1 MNGSAKKCL
10 LIQLMIFTVAIA
22 SSSILAFFVVPYDWI
37 KALVIVTVAFLLV
50 SGVTP
55 LTVIMDTPSGPIA
68 DFFEIN
74 KPLALTF
81 EVMTD
86 HISRVALWA
95 VLLVA
100 SGGILKQAF
109 LAGILNAGWFGLGA
123 TALVVLYISI
133 LVLNGIVFL
142 RRAVKLKEG
151 VTTKQR
157 VLFSC
162 GYCVVFLGICSLS
175 THFAL
180 ASLEGYVEYLG

>member
-1 MNGSAKKCL
+1 MSHSVSLSL
-10 LIQLMIFTVAIA
+10 LTVCVSTMAVAFLM
-22 SSSILAFFVVPYDWI
+22 AFFLVPHDWI
-37 KALVIVTVAFLLV
+37 KVLVIVTVAFLLV
-50 SGVTP
+50 SVVTP
-55 LTVIMDTPSGPIA
+55 LTVLMDNPSGPIA

-74 KPLALTF
+74 KTLPLTF
-81 EVMTD
+81 EVITD

-95 VLLVA
+95 VLLIA

-109 LAGILNAGWFGLGA
+109 QEGAINAGWFGLGV

-133 LVLNGIVFL
+133 LVLNGIVFIW
-142 RRAVKLKEG
+142 RTVALKEG

-157 VLFSC
+157 VLFSF
-162 GYCVVFLGICSLS
+162 GYGVVFLGICSLS

>member
-1 MNGSAKKCL
+1 MNGSAKNCL
-10 LIQLMIFTVAIA
+10 LILLTICSVAIA
-22 SSSILAFFVVPYDWI
+22 SSSILAFFVVPHGWI
-37 KALVIVTVAFLLV
+37 KALVIVTVVFLLV
-50 SGVTP
+50 SVVTP
-55 LTVIMDTPSGPIA
+55 LTVLMDNPSGPTA

-74 KPLALTF
+74 KPLPLTF

-142 RRAVKLKEG
+142 RRTVTLKEG

-157 VLFSC
+157 ALFSF
-162 GYCVVFLGICSLS
+162 GYGVVFLGICSLS